1 MNDILQKVKEKVS
14 RYSSNIVRDN
24 TLKLTRFRHE
34 PAKRF
39 NKNINI
45 NKNIKLFYEKDQY
58 KKDDIVRDNIERISN

>member
-39 NKNINI
+39 GKDINI
-45 NKNIKLFYEKDQY
+45 NKI
-58 KKDDIVRDNIERISN
+58 